1 MKDKKPYA
9 IGLLFLPAVVKI
21 TQITNGKQYGDKVK
35 CIPLSANTV
44 GKHIGNTA
52 RV

>member
-9 IGLLFLPAVVKI
+9 TGPLFLAAVVKMTEI
-21 TQITNGKQYGDKVK
+21 THGKQDGYKVK

-44 GKHIGNTA
+44 GKHSENTA